1 MSNLLEQ
8 LSAPFPQDAIS
19 WRAQNVTKDG
29 TKALALA
36 YIDARDVMN
45 RLDEVVGAERWQ
57 CRYTFAGAITICEIG
72 IKVGDEW
79 VWKSNG
85 AGNTD
90 VEAEKGAAS
99 DAFKR
104 AAVLWGVGRYL
115 YALESVWVP
124 CDSYQRGDGKFAW
137 SKWKGDPWAYV
148 KNVPTAAKPSA
159 QAKPSAPVKKA
170 GGVFDSP
177 FQRNNFT
184 RDLIALFADTHTE
197 QDLKDCIEISTT
209 ASKLKALADGTEDEQ
224 ACANEIRKAY
234 GSALMRVRES
244 EANATRQAGAV

>member
-1 MSNLLEQ
+1 MGNLLEQ
-8 LSAPFPQDAIS
+8 LSAPFPQDAVS

-29 TKALALA
+29 SKALALA

-72 IKVGDEW
+72 IKIGDEW

-104 AAVLWGVGRYL
+104 AAVLWGIGRYL

-124 CDSYQRGDGKFAW
+124 CESYQRSDGKFAW
-137 SKWKGDPWAYV
+137 SKWKGDPWSYV
-148 KNVPTAAKPSA
+148 KNAPTAAKPA
-159 QAKPSAPVKKA
+159 PTAKKG
-170 GGVFDSP
+170 GGVFDSA

-209 ASKLKALADGTEDEQ
+209 ATKLKAMAAGTEDEQ

-234 GSALMRVRES
+234 GAALLRVRES
-244 EANATRQAGAV
+244 EATATRLDGALAREA